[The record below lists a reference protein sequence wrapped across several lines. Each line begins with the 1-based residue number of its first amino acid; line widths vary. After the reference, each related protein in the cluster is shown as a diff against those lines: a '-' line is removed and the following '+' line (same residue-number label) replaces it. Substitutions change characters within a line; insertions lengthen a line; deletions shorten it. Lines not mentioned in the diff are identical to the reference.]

1 MANFFQPEIN
11 NKGKV
16 MKISTIAKYV
26 DQPLVLNGLQKKM
39 PVLLIGG
46 GSAFGLYDVYKHRK
60 GKKSDENKD
69 QHKKLLRQRKI
80 LYPLS

>member
-1 MANFFQPEIN
+1 
-11 NKGKV
+11 

-26 DQPLVLNGLQKKM
+26 DQPVVLNGLQKKM

-60 GKKSDENKD
+60 GKKSDEKRALKNRD
-69 QHKKLLRQRKI
+69 QTEYSGGR
-80 LYPLS
+80 YWAAPVF